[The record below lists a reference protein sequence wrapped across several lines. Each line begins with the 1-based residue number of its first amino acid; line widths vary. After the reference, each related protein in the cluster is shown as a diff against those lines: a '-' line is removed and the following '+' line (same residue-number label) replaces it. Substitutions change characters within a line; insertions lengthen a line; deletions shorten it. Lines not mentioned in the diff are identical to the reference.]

1 MAIESGKTRRVAA
14 TEVATRTTIADSVAY
29 ATDENG
35 SDAKIGSANV
45 FRNRVSSIASD
56 GIGEPTIARF
66 IASRPFA
73 GGTTRVG
80 SWSVWVTW
88 MSP

>member
-1 MAIESGKTRRVAA
+1 VTHSARLVGIEG
-14 TEVATRTTIADSVAY
+14 E
-29 ATDENG
+29 ENP
-35 SDAKIGSANV
+35 SDVLELKR
-45 FRNRVSSIASD
+45 FDRVSSIASD

-73 GGTTRVG
+73 CGTTRVG

-88 MSP
+88 MFS